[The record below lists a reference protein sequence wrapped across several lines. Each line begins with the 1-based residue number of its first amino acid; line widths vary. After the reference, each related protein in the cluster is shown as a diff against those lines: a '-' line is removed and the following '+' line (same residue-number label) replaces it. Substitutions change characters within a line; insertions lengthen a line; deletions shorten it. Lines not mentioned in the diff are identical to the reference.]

1 MLSFLKQSRKALDR
15 QKHQREVV
23 DETAEVAEVL
33 FTVCS
38 ISKLELLKLLMR
50 YTLLFGCQIVQIMVS
65 GTKQRRKRYSGVT
78 LSHVIIYQTMTEVD
92 QIWGSICCV
101 DYKRVHNTPWSL

>member
-65 GTKQRRKRYSGVT
+65 GTKQRKKRSSGAT
-78 LSHVIIYQTMTEVD
+78 LSNVIIYQTVTEVV
-92 QIWGSICCV
+92 QIRGSICCV